1 MHTEQIQSAPESSS
15 RAALESAAM
24 ARACRA
30 PTFHRPSRK
39 VRAVAAMVAVV
50 ISSTTLAA
58 VLALYGEPDGA
69 VLIARAAEPVG
80 EDEPM
85 GPRSHLPTRP
95 GCVANLSLCA

>member
-1 MHTEQIQSAPESSS
+1 MHTEHIQSAPESSS

-24 ARACRA
+24 ARAGRA
-30 PTFHRPSRK
+30 PTFRRPSLKAR
-39 VRAVAAMVAVV
+39 VAAALVAVV
-50 ISSTTLAA
+50 ASSTTLGT
-58 VLALYGEPDGA
+58 VTALYGNPDSA